1 MIFFCSSSLDTF
13 CIAVDLLFNF
23 SSKPF
28 INMPEFCFLSQNK
41 AYLSQDHATCHIHK
55 YMLLGKNGRQKTST
69 ASVND
74 TPLYHVGILFW
85 SLIPRK
91 QNQLTRQ
98 WIDGNRLSAAS
109 MEYSQPASRSQIP
122 FPSITGLVLVVG
134 YARNM
139 IRHTQRDIIS
149 AVKTVNLFPL
159 LPCHKDIIHCPEY
172 ITAKIDNQKLRHKWE
187 SQIKITFYIVMIPT
201 ACDRP
206 WTGIYKTVKY
216 KWKTRGKSPY
226 AGTIPVT
233 YFQKRFINSR
243 LIILLISGIKHI
255 LLLLTSN
262 SHSITVGAYGFN

>member
-1 MIFFCSSSLDTF
+1 M
-13 CIAVDLLFNF
+13 VD
-23 SSKPF
+23 
-28 INMPEFCFLSQNK
+28 
-41 AYLSQDHATCHIHK
+41 
-55 YMLLGKNGRQKTST
+55 RKTST

-149 AVKTVNLFPL
+149 AVKKRINLFPL
-159 LPCHKDIIHCPEY
+159 LPCRKDIIHCPKY

-187 SQIKITFYIVMIPT
+187 PQIKITSILWWYQPPAIALEPEYT
-201 ACDRP
+201 RQLN
-206 WTGIYKTVKY
+206 TNE
-216 KWKTRGKSPY
+216 KTRGKSPY

-233 YFQKRFINSR
+233 YFQKRFHKFTPHYFIDIRNKTYSSPAN
-243 LIILLISGIKHI
+243 I
-255 LLLLTSN
+255 
-262 SHSITVGAYGFN
+262 